1 MKASERRLLM
11 ILGVLAA
18 LAGGAILT
26 QRLLGRQ
33 HAIERREQTLE
44 LKQMEA
50 QAMLAEAGLW
60 KQRLDWLQAN
70 QPTLTSESQA
80 SEKLLEEMLA
90 AAARHNLVVQKKQL
104 HESSRQAF
112 FHEVGVTLTVL
123 GDLPDVF
130 RWMHGLLTPESF
142 QLVSQLK
149 IVPDA
154 KDKTKV
160 IATVRINRRHAPAIT
175 AVETPKDGGAGS

>member
-18 LAGGAILT
+18 LSGGAILA

-50 QAMLAEAGLW
+50 RAMLAGAGLW
-60 KQRLDWLQAN
+60 KQRLDWLHAH
-70 QPTLTSESQA
+70 QPAMTSENQA

-104 HESSRQAF
+104 HESSRQTF
-112 FHEVGVTLTVL
+112 FHEVGVTLTIL

-175 AVETPKDGGAGS
+175 AVETPKEGAGS